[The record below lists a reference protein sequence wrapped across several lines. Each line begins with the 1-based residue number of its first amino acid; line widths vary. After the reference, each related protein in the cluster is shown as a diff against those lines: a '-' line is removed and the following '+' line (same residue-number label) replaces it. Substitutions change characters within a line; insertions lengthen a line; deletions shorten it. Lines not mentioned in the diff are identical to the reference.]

1 MRPAGAIPQF
11 PAKTPEIV
19 YVFPMSDGGSRSLS
33 AQRSLSDGHN
43 EAADGALRRRVFEII
58 FLSDSPPGKLFDIL
72 LLVTIGSSVLVVM
85 LESVAVIRVGRE
97 ALFHYAEWI
106 FTILFTIEYFLR
118 IWCVRRPVRYVTS
131 FYGIV
136 DLLAV
141 LPTYLSLLVTGA
153 GYLLVIRILRLLRL
167 FRILKLARY
176 VGAADLLLEAL
187 GRSRRKIVVFLYAVL
202 TIVTICG
209 ALMYL
214 IEGPEN
220 GFSSIPRGVY
230 WAIVT
235 LTTVGYGDITP
246 NTVIG
251 QSLSAV
257 VMILGYGIIA
267 VPTGIYAAELR
278 GVMINRHDEKKCPEC
293 SRTGHDED
301 AAFCK
306 HCGGNLRASE
316 LYTGED

>member
-1 MRPAGAIPQF
+1 MG
-11 PAKTPEIV
+11 
-19 YVFPMSDGGSRSLS
+19 

-43 EAADGALRRRVFEII
+43 EAASDAIKRRVFEII
-58 FLSDSPPGKLFDIL
+58 FLSDTPSGKLFDVVL
-72 LLVTIGSSVLVVM
+72 LLTIAASVLVVM
-85 LESVAVIRVGRE
+85 LESVALIRVGRE
-97 ALFHYAEWI
+97 ELFHYAEW
-106 FTILFTIEYFLR
+106 LFTLLFTAEYLLR
-118 IWCVRRPVRYVTS
+118 IWCVRRPVRYMTS
-131 FYGIV
+131 FYGVV

-141 LPTYLSLLVTGA
+141 LPTYLSLFLTGA

-176 VGAADLLLEAL
+176 VGAADLLIEAL
-187 GRSRRKIVVFLYAVL
+187 ARSRRKIVVFLYAVL

-220 GFSSIPRGVY
+220 GFSSIPKGVY

-246 NTVIG
+246 NTVVG
-251 QSLSAV
+251 QALSAV
-257 VMILGYGIIA
+257 VMIMGYGIIA

-278 GVMINRHDEKKCPEC
+278 GVMISHHDEKKCPEC

-301 AAFCK
+301 ARFCK
-306 HCGGNLRASE
+306 HCGSNLRSSE
-316 LYTGED
+316 LYTGEG

>member
-1 MRPAGAIPQF
+1 MCSPLWTPQYR
-11 PAKTPEIV
+11 AKRREIV
-19 YVFPMSDGGSRSLS
+19 YVLQAPDARRLILS

-43 EAADGALRRRVFEII
+43 EAADGPVRRRIFEII
-58 FLSDSPPGKLFDIL
+58 FLSDTPPGKLFDIVL
-72 LLVTIGSSVLVVM
+72 LLTIAASVLVVM
-85 LESVAVIRVGRE
+85 LESVAIVRVGRE
-97 ALFHYAEWI
+97 VSFRYAEWF
-106 FTILFTIEYFLR
+106 FTLLFTTEYLLR
-118 IWCVRRPVRYVTS
+118 IGCVRRPIRYMTS
-131 FYGIV
+131 FYGVV

-141 LPTYLSLLVTGA
+141 LPTYLSLFVTGA

-176 VGAADLLLEAL
+176 VGAADLLIEAL
-187 GRSRRKIVVFLYAVL
+187 ARSGRKIVVFLYAVL

-246 NTVIG
+246 NTVVG

-257 VMILGYGIIA
+257 VMIMGYGIIA

-278 GVMINRHDEKKCPEC
+278 GVMLNRHDEKKCPEC
-293 SRTGHDED
+293 SRAGHDED
-301 AAFCK
+301 ARFCK